1 MLLNVTLGKI
11 GKQNQMNSLGKNKES
26 LLSNPIKKVDQTTFE
41 KVLQEIHDL
50 HTKKQSDYG
59 RPEQGD
65 PFANVRASE
74 DFGIPGWLGAVIRA
88 NDKVRRIQKYARGG
102 TMINESVE
110 DSLLDAAVYFM
121 IALCLFREQND
132 GSK

>member
-1 MLLNVTLGKI
+1 MT
-11 GKQNQMNSLGKNKES
+11 SLGKNKES
-26 LLSNPIKKVDQTTFE
+26 LVSNPIKKVNQTTFE

-88 NDKVRRIQKYARGG
+88 NDKVRRLQKYARGG
-102 TMINESVE
+102 TMVNESVE
-110 DSLLDAAVYFM
+110 DSLIDAAVYFI
-121 IALCLFREQND
+121 IALCLFREND
-132 GSK
+132 ARATKTV